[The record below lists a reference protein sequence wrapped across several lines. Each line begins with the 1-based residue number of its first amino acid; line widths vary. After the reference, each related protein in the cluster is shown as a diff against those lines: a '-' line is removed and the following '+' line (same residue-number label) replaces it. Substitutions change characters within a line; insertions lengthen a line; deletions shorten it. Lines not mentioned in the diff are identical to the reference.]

1 MKFFTFSITF
11 FLLLLVAKPNLNWY
25 IFGGGK
31 YKGIEPTKDFL
42 LLTRVSAL
50 ILLFIT
56 WMVILPFSNV
66 I

>member
-1 MKFFTFSITF
+1 MKIFIIIVTF
-11 FLLLLVAKPNLNWY
+11 FLLLLIVKPNINWY

-56 WMVILPFSNV
+56 WMVMLPFSN
-66 I
+66 II